1 MRATVR
7 PPTAAAGLFAVAA
20 TLTLTMASSTLAKPR
35 DPVANYIQQSLQ
47 VSRFKRA
54 EADLNGDGHPEAF
67 VYVTDQDY
75 CGTSGCLLI
84 VLSPRGA
91 TYRVVMRATAV
102 QLPIRLLQ
110 TSAHGW
116 RDVGVTVAGGGIIRP
131 YVARLR
137 FDGRRYPGN
146 PTIPPAV
153 SVKRAGGTILIA
165 R

>member
-1 MRATVR
+1 MRATLR
-7 PPTAAAGLFAVAA
+7 PPTALTGLFAVAA
-20 TLTLTMASSTLAKPR
+20 TLPLTTTCTALARPR
-35 DPVANYIQQSLQ
+35 DPVADYVQQSLQ

-54 EADLNGDGHPEAF
+54 KADLNGDGHPETF

-75 CGTSGCLLI
+75 CGTSGCLLLL
-84 VLSPRGA
+84 LSPRGA
-91 TYRVVMRATAV
+91 TYKVVMRATAV
-102 QLPIRLLQ
+102 QLPIRLLP

-116 RDVGVTVAGGGIIRP
+116 RDVGVTVAGGGITRP

-137 FDGRRYPGN
+137 FDGRGYPGN

-153 SVKRAGGTILIA
+153 PLKRPGGTVLIP